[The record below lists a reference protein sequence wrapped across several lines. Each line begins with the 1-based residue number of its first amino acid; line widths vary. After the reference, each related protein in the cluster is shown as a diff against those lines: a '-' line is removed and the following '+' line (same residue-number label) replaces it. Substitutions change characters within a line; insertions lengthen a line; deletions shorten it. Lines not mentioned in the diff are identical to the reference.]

1 MHLGSVCV
9 LLVAA
14 LPAQVGLKDVPALA
28 RARAERL
35 RPAQEQAMEPYWQD
49 LALNYRENRKFLEDR
64 FTAVIEIG
72 DSIVPLLLEKL
83 RPVANNTTTRNLAG
97 NCGRILLRMDPNS
110 FLDALIELVASSNE
124 VGRTE
129 ALRLLGAARSERAEQ
144 ALEAALAQQLP
155 HERII
160 LLDAFKQH
168 RTRRVAPTLVAMLG
182 STNRKV
188 RVAVLEYLVAAA
200 PEAVLDSVLD
210 ALETDKDATLMAF
223 YVDYLR
229 QVAKG
234 NPVVASELLPFLDQ
248 QQLDWRDTMK
258 LVTALGTI
266 APRNH
271 EPTKQRL
278 HLLLDADAT
287 SSLGLEAALSLN
299 KLGDKT
305 GLKKLERTLTDLLRK
320 PQGRRRAQLFE
331 QRANMFYAMGQ
342 YPKAVA
348 DYQRVLE
355 NSVSTLLQRKTRLR
369 LISCEAHR
377 RKWSAMLRQLQQIQL
392 SYEELMQLAEDDP
405 AIAEALKQPRIQNWV
420 EKLERN

>member
-1 MHLGSVCV
+1 MHLGSVCL

-14 LPAQVGLKDVPALA
+14 IPAQVGLKDVPALA

-64 FTAVIEIG
+64 FVAVVEIG
-72 DSIVPLLLEKL
+72 DSIVPLLLERL
-83 RPVANNTTTRNLAG
+83 RPVANNPTTRNQAS
-97 NCGRILLRMDPNS
+97 NCRRILLRMDPNS
-110 FLDALIELVASSNE
+110 FLDALLELVTSNNE

-129 ALRLLGAARSERAEQ
+129 ALRLLGAATSDRAEQ
-144 ALEAALAQQLP
+144 ALEAALAQQFA
-155 HERII
+155 HERLI
-160 LLDAFKQH
+160 LLDGFKQH
-168 RTRRVAPTLVAMLG
+168 KTRRVAPKLVAMLG
-182 STNRKV
+182 SSDRKV
-188 RVAVLEYLVAAA
+188 RVAVLDYLIAAA
-200 PEAVLDSVLD
+200 PEAVLEAVLD
-210 ALETDKDATLMAF
+210 ALGTEQEKALLAL
-223 YVDYLR
+223 YVEYLQ

-234 NPVVASELLPFLDQ
+234 NPVVASVLLPFLDQ

-258 LVTALGTI
+258 LVKALGTI

-299 KLGDKT
+299 ELGDKT
-305 GLKKLERTLTDLLRK
+305 GLKKLERTLTDLLRRPK
-320 PQGRRRAQLFE
+320 GRRQAQLFE
-331 QRANMFYAMGQ
+331 QRANMFYATGQ
-342 YPKAVA
+342 YREAA
-348 DYQRVLE
+348 IDYQRVLE
-355 NSVSTLLQRKTRLR
+355 NSSSTLLQRKTRLR

-392 SYEELMQLAEDDP
+392 TYEELMQLAKDDP
-405 AIAEALKQPRIQNWV
+405 AVAEALKQDRIANWV
-420 EKLERN
+420 KKLERN